1 MVRSWSWG
9 QDQVCPDSCLCF
21 SPEPSFVGDPMAMTS
36 LLLPVEMAMWS
47 YTNTSPKLEKL
58 ICFNPR
64 RSHIRSLWIHPNSLT
79 WPPFWPSFAWT
90 IHDRIDLSN
99 EEITFPNGN
108 DVGTAVVPLKD
119 LSKGHYLNTSPRVSS
134 ITNKELME
142 TRISVRYPYS
152 RISRGESLAG
162 IHKISIQGPP

>member
-99 EEITFPNGN
+99 EEITFPNGKWCGHCCSTSQGPFQRTLLEHIPKGLFN
-108 DVGTAVVPLKD
+108 HQQRTHGDKD
-119 LSKGHYLNTSPRVSS
+119 FR
-134 ITNKELME
+134 
-142 TRISVRYPYS
+142 
-152 RISRGESLAG
+152 
-162 IHKISIQGPP
+162 KISLLPNL